1 MTEEEYLKKMTDP
14 VFNALKKSATNYFEL
29 HDALYDLKQ
38 QMNNA
43 AKAVEDAAE
52 EYNKYSDAYN
62 EALKKKND

>member
-14 VFNALKKSATNYFEL
+14 VFNALTQSATNFFEL
-29 HDALYDLKQ
+29 HDTLYDLKQ
-38 QMNNA
+38 QMRKA